1 MIIIDYK
8 DRRPIY
14 EQVVERFQDLIVK
27 NVIRAGEQM
36 PSVRSLAME
45 LAINPNTIQ
54 KAYAELERQ
63 GFTYTVKGRGSFVS
77 AREEFLE
84 YTQKE
89 VLESFRNDVDD
100 AKNLQIAKNVL
111 TDIIDRC
118 YEGEDG
124 LPKKGQPPE
133 SEDVSIKEKVPL
145 GKADDSVKEDQLPGK
160 ADDFMK
166 EKRLSEEKNVSAEP
180 GQPPEE
186 ERSRA

>member
-1 MIIIDYK
+1 MIVIDYK

-54 KAYAELERQ
+54 KAYAELERR

-77 AREEFLE
+77 ARDEFLE
-84 YTQKE
+84 YTQKG

-100 AKNLQIAKNVL
+100 ARNLQIPKGIL
-111 TDIIDRC
+111 TEIIDQC
-118 YEGEDG
+118 YDETGKTQESGRTTGE
-124 LPKKGQPPE
+124 KG
-133 SEDVSIKEKVPL
+133 
-145 GKADDSVKEDQLPGK
+145 ADHD
-160 ADDFMK
+160 
-166 EKRLSEEKNVSAEP
+166 
-180 GQPPEE
+180 
-186 ERSRA
+186 

>member
-1 MIIIDYK
+1 MIVIDYK

-27 NVIRAGEQM
+27 GVIRAGEQM

-54 KAYAELERQ
+54 KAYAELERR

-84 YTQKE
+84 YTRKE
-89 VLESFRNDVDD
+89 VLESFRGDVDD
-100 AKNLQIAKNVL
+100 AKNLQIAKTVL
-111 TDIIDRC
+111 TEIIDRC
-118 YEGEDG
+118 YEEAGGFPEE
-124 LPKKGQPPE
+124 GQRPE
-133 SEDVSIKEKVPL
+133 SGAVFVKEKGPL
-145 GKADDSVKEDQLPGK
+145 EESGDSMKED
-160 ADDFMK
+160 
-166 EKRLSEEKNVSAEP
+166 RLSEEKDVSGEP
-180 GQPPEE
+180 GRHQEE

>member
-1 MIIIDYK
+1 MIVIDYK

-54 KAYAELERQ
+54 KAYAELERR

-100 AKNLQIAKNVL
+100 AKNLQIAKSVL

-118 YEGEDG
+118 YEGTE
-124 LPKKGQPPE
+124 KVKGTGSLSGEGKLQGEKQPPE
-133 SEDVSIKEKVPL
+133 EK
-145 GKADDSVKEDQLPGK
+145 Q
-160 ADDFMK
+160 
-166 EKRLSEEKNVSAEP
+166 LSERAEITDTGESFHY
-180 GQPPEE
+180 GQHAGVEESVAVNERQPEE